1 MWGGVCK
8 AVNCICL
15 SGVCGARWGL
25 QPCKAP
31 GDQRWRCREMGE
43 KEEEE
48 KPRPRI
54 LRYDTLARLMRSL
67 PDWLRVSGN
76 VAAMCDAKHVKMK
89 TCRACVSRLVIV
101 GSSLRPPQLDVCL
114 YSSLCV
120 CVCVCACVCLCRLR
134 WGPAETV
141 PETDEA
147 DQARYGELR
156 ETERGVVRLY
166 LYSFYFW
173 KSWLLLIQD
182 YGLIL
187 ETATISSSCMWDCLS
202 NDVLFCHM
210 KIFCLI
216 V

>member
-1 MWGGVCK
+1 MWLPCVMLNMWKWKHAELVFHAWLSLVPLSDPHSWMCVC
-8 AVNCICL
+8 IHL
-15 SGVCGARWGL
+15 
-25 QPCKAP
+25 
-31 GDQRWRCREMGE
+31 
-43 KEEEE
+43 
-48 KPRPRI
+48 
-54 LRYDTLARLMRSL
+54 
-67 PDWLRVSGN
+67 
-76 VAAMCDAKHVKMK
+76 
-89 TCRACVSRLVIV
+89 CV
-101 GSSLRPPQLDVCL
+101 
-114 YSSLCV
+114 CV
-120 CVCVCACVCLCRLR
+120 CVCVCACVCVCVCRLR

-147 DQARYGELR
+147 DQARYGELW